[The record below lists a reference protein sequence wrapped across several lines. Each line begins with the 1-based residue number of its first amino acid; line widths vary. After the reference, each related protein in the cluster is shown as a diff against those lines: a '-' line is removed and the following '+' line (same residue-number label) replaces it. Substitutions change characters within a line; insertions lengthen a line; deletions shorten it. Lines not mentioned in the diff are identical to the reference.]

1 MNHLKTGNAFYGQ
14 GSYKNYKYNGKEL
27 QESGMYDYG
36 ARFYMPDLG
45 RWGAVDPMAE
55 KYTRMSPYSYVGN
68 NPAIFVDYDGR
79 DFGMSIDMKKG
90 TITITGNYYALSRD
104 MQAARGAVDKWNNV
118 SGKYSYTY
126 KDSNGVQKSLKV
138 VFSLTTTEVKST
150 AKADLKSALDNNPI
164 NRIDPLG
171 LTDYKVNGEIRTI
184 NDGHTNVTMNV
195 TERQFNRLQKRFN
208 KGGSSYER
216 LMNRLSDRNG
226 YTTFSA
232 NGSGVGDGFTIT
244 KHKPGEDSYGQW
256 SIQNNHQTYGTVEH
270 IARVTDS
277 SLGSVTGQFGNINVG
292 SNNKLYFRQNTGRIF
307 NGNQYVRTVSAASK
321 YSKLAKGAKWGGLA
335 TGVALGEYE
344 IYQGVQQDGGT
355 YGYNAQVQTGGAVG
369 GLAGGLAGAEAGA
382 AAGAAIGTF
391 FGGVGAVPGGI
402 IGGLI
407 GGVAGAWGGDYY
419 GEKAAK
425 AIIE

>member
-1 MNHLKTGNAFYGQ
+1 MTDANDYYPFGMKHLKTGNAFFGV
-14 GSYKNYKYNGKEL
+14 GSYKNHKYNGKEL
-27 QESGMYDYG
+27 QETGMYSYKFRQLMIDL
-36 ARFYMPDLG
+36 AQWTTPDPL
-45 RWGAVDPMAE
+45 AE
-55 KYTRMSPYSYVGN
+55 IYPGQSSYAFVG
-68 NPAIFVDYDGR
+68 
-79 DFGMSIDMKKG
+79 
-90 TITITGNYYALSRD
+90 
-104 MQAARGAVDKWNNV
+104 
-118 SGKYSYTY
+118 
-126 KDSNGVQKSLKV
+126 
-138 VFSLTTTEVKST
+138 
-150 AKADLKSALDNNPI
+150 NNPI

-216 LMNRLSDRNG
+216 LMNLLSDRNG

-335 TGVALGEYE
+335 TGVALGGYE

-369 GLAGGLAGAEAGA
+369 GLAGGLAGA
-382 AAGAAIGTF
+382 AAGAVIGTF
-391 FGGVGAVPGGI
+391 FGGVGVVPGGI

-407 GGVAGAWGGDYY
+407 GSAAGAWGGDYY

>member
-1 MNHLKTGNAFYGQ
+1 MKHLKTGNAFFGV
-14 GSYKNYKYNGKEL
+14 GSYKNHKYNGKEL
-27 QESGMYDYG
+27 QETGMYSYKFRQLMIDL
-36 ARFYMPDLG
+36 AQWTTPDPL
-45 RWGAVDPMAE
+45 AE
-55 KYTRMSPYSYVGN
+55 IYPGQSSYAFVG
-68 NPAIFVDYDGR
+68 
-79 DFGMSIDMKKG
+79 
-90 TITITGNYYALSRD
+90 
-104 MQAARGAVDKWNNV
+104 
-118 SGKYSYTY
+118 
-126 KDSNGVQKSLKV
+126 
-138 VFSLTTTEVKST
+138 
-150 AKADLKSALDNNPI
+150 NNPI

-216 LMNRLSDRNG
+216 LMNLLSDRNG

-335 TGVALGEYE
+335 TGVALGGYE

-369 GLAGGLAGAEAGA
+369 GLAGGLAGA
-382 AAGAAIGTF
+382 AAGAVIGTF
-391 FGGVGAVPGGI
+391 FGGVGVVPGGI

-407 GGVAGAWGGDYY
+407 GSAAGAWGGDYY

>member
-1 MNHLKTGNAFYGQ
+1 MRVSFGRNNIGALEITDANDYYPFGMNHLKTGNAFFGV

-27 QESGMYDYG
+27 QETGMYSYKFRQLMIDL
-36 ARFYMPDLG
+36 AQWTTPDPL
-45 RWGAVDPMAE
+45 AE
-55 KYTRMSPYSYVGN
+55 IYPGQSPYAFVG
-68 NPAIFVDYDGR
+68 
-79 DFGMSIDMKKG
+79 
-90 TITITGNYYALSRD
+90 
-104 MQAARGAVDKWNNV
+104 
-118 SGKYSYTY
+118 
-126 KDSNGVQKSLKV
+126 
-138 VFSLTTTEVKST
+138 
-150 AKADLKSALDNNPI
+150 NNPI

-335 TGVALGEYE
+335 TGVALGGYE